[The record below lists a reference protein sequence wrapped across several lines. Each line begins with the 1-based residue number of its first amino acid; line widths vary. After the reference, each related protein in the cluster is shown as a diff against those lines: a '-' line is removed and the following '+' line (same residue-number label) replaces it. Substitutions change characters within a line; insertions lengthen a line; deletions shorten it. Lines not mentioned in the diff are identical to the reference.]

1 MSVWTIVG
9 GIIGIAA
16 FLISLITVTVKIV
29 NYINNG
35 NVNTAKLTV
44 SMDNLNTTMKNM
56 DESFQRS
63 KDHIW
68 DKLND
73 HSEMLSDHEKQ
84 LEGIKTKIKYS
95 KGA

>member
-1 MSVWTIVG
+1 MSTWTIIG
-9 GIIGIAA
+9 GIIGLAT
-16 FLISLITVTVKIV
+16 FLIAIITVTVKVV

-35 NVNTAKLTV
+35 NVTTAKLTV

-68 DKLND
+68 DELND
-73 HSEMLSDHEKQ
+73 HSDKLADHDKRITVIER
-84 LEGIKTKIKYS
+84 TKKYK

>member
-1 MSVWTIVG
+1 
-9 GIIGIAA
+9 
-16 FLISLITVTVKIV
+16 LITITVKVV

-35 NVNTAKLTV
+35 NVATAKLSV

-68 DKLND
+68 ETLDEHTDKLAD
-73 HSEMLSDHEKQ
+73 HDKQ
-84 LEGIKTKIKYS
+84 IEVIKTKINYK